1 MKLHRQGAGRSDTIN
16 HSTSHSSIGRKR
28 LRVVQLLAP
37 FDHPSVEHLFGT
49 PLGNSNVCAAFAE
62 LAPHMPVLKWAHLSR
77 RRLRLDAFA
86 LILPVVNAS
95 RKVFSLDTS
104 TLHACC
110 KQHTVDMNMCIEGL
124 SLMVALPLC
133 DVVDSSSITAELSC
147 DPSCT
152 RSALSPSSISPPY
165 FP

>member
-1 MKLHRQGAGRSDTIN
+1 MP
-16 HSTSHSSIGRKR
+16 R
-28 LRVVQLLAP
+28 LTTQRRAP
-37 FDHPSVEHLFGT
+37 FGT

-62 LAPHMPVLKWAHLSR
+62 LAPHMPALKWAHLSR

-110 KQHTVDMNMCIEGL
+110 TQHTVDMNMCIEGR

-152 RSALSPSSISPPY
+152 RSALHPGSILSIGFSFLQPNQVTRHSIQE
-165 FP
+165 